1 MYKFAC
7 LAVAASAA
15 SSTSQSSLFDEGSD
29 FMKGFDTGIMTRD
42 RTDFEEFGC

>member
-7 LAVAASAA
+7 LAVAASA
-15 SSTSQSSLFDEGSD
+15 TSYLFDEGSD
-29 FMKGFDTGIMTRD
+29 FMKGFDIGIVTRD